1 MSLYFNHSGWLF
13 SQFFKGAEWRLK
25 SGKDEAKT
33 IYLTF
38 DDGPVPTATPF
49 VLELLKKYDIKAT
62 FFCVGDNI
70 KKYPELYKRILQEGH
85 RTANHTYNHLKGW
98 KHADDYYFANIMACE
113 AMMEKLEEDMDLP
126 QAWKTERLFR
136 PPYGKMKTAQCDYLQ
151 TIYRIIM
158 WDVITGD
165 FDKLRGAEKCLQTA
179 IKDSRDGSIVIFHDS
194 MKALENLDYALP
206 KYIESSL
213 RNGYQFKTL

>member
-13 SQFFKGAEWRLK
+13 SQLYSGAEWRLK
-25 SGKDEAKT
+25 GKDETKT

-38 DDGPVPTATPF
+38 DDGPVPVATPF
-49 VLELLKKYDIKAT
+49 VLDILKQYNIKAT

-70 KKYPELYKRILQEGH
+70 KKNPELYKRILQEGH

-98 KHADDYYFANIMACE
+98 AQADDYYFANIMACE
-113 AMMEKLEEDMDLP
+113 AMMEKLEEGLDIP
-126 QAWKTERLFR
+126 EAWKTERLFR
-136 PPYGKMKTAQCDYLQ
+136 PPYGKMKTAQCEYLK
-151 TIYRIIM
+151 TIYRVIM

-179 IKDSRDGSIVIFHDS
+179 LKDSRDGSIIIFHDS
-194 MKALENLDYALP
+194 MKAFENLDYALP
-206 KYIESSL
+206 KYIESCL
-213 RNGYQFKTL
+213 NNGYQFKTL